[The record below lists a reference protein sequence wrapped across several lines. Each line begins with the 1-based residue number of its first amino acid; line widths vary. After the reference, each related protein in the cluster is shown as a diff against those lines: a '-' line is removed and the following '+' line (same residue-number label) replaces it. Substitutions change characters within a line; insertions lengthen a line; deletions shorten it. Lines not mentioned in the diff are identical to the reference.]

1 MKLLKF
7 LFDAGLYDEFM
18 EAMEEIT
25 AGEKDL
31 EDYEKNPEKY
41 NQEEIEFLKND
52 LPDFRNKLANIKSD
66 FMKTHKN
73 LDWDREVEDAKAFKV
88 TPEQFKILYGI
99 IEKLKTES
107 VGKNE
112 DEKSVFVIEADSD
125 AEFESLKKIIFGP
138 SPELGL
144 RTAEYETY
152 FNGRGWTNCFQDAAY
167 NKTERTFRL
176 TLTNNFKKFVLEKGY
191 F

>member
-99 IEKLKTES
+99 IEKIKTES

-125 AEFESLKKIIFGP
+125 AEFESLKKIIFG
-138 SPELGL
+138 SSSELGL
-144 RTAEYETY
+144 RTAGYETY

>member
-99 IEKLKTES
+99 IEKIKTES

-125 AEFESLKKIIFGP
+125 AEFESLKKIIFG
-138 SPELGL
+138 SSSELGL
-144 RTAEYETY
+144 RTAGYETY
-152 FNGRGWTNCFQDAAY
+152 FKGRGWTNCFQDAAY